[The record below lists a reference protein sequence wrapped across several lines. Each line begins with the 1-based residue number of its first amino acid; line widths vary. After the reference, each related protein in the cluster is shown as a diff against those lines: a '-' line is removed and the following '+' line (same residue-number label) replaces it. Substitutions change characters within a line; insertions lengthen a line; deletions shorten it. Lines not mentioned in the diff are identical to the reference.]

1 MRTCKGKKT
10 KTTIQNGFPI
20 GASVCLDMTARENGH
35 AAFYSI
41 CYRIISF
48 LFHPF
53 SYYQASQLLCLY
65 SSKSPTYCFPSPA
78 KHCGQQSAVNSVC
91 SMAQSVFVCFLFF
104 PSHLFPQP
112 SLVQTVLLGRH
123 TRNTKGKS
131 QGPVSDTRGKKC
143 DNRDYT
149 AVLAGFR
156 TPRRI
161 DTQSHVKSA
170 PTFAGEPN
178 VNNRSRATVRHEGIF
193 SIGRMG
199 FSGVQ
204 AVSSHKDS
212 NANPVWATVGL
223 QAMQN
228 NDASFKGVVS
238 MFQTKVCVSIVPS
251 TFECVHSIAWKVC
264 ACIQFPVKQKTI
276 AETSKCLLIN

>member
-1 MRTCKGKKT
+1 
-10 KTTIQNGFPI
+10 
-20 GASVCLDMTARENGH
+20 MTAKENGH
-35 AAFYSI
+35 ATFYSI
-41 CYRIISF
+41 CYRILSF
-48 LFHPF
+48 LFIPF
-53 SYYQASQLLCLY
+53 RITRLRNCFVYTTASLRLIVFHHLQSTAGNGRRSTLY
-65 SSKSPTYCFPSPA
+65 APWRNLFLF
-78 KHCGQQSAVNSVC
+78 
-91 SMAQSVFVCFLFF
+91 VFWFF

-131 QGPVSDTRGKKC
+131 PGPVSDTRGKNC

-149 AVLAGFR
+149 AVLAGIR

-193 SIGRMG
+193 SIGPMG

-204 AVSSHKDS
+204 PVSSHKDS
-212 NANPVWATVGL
+212 NAKPVWATVGL